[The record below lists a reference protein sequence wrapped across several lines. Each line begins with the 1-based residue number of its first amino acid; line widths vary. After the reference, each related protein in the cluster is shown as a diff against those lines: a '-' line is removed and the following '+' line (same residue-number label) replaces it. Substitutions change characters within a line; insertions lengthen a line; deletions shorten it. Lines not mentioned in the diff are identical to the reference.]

1 MNDSKSTYESEIL
14 TAIIRRRKTEKVLCE
29 ARSPIKIAADVEIRN
44 QKIIRDAIKTAGWAP
59 FHYNRGLDGIAEPW
73 RAHVLWQNELIKL
86 EDYFRNELK
95 VHNKEPDLIAACN
108 ALVLV
113 TWLPEFYSEQCRE
126 NTSRPREYQVS
137 RDEEHL
143 AATAAMVQNLLLLL
157 TSHNMGTYWSSG
169 FKLREPAVL
178 ETLGIATEERFIAAL
193 FIEYPE
199 ANNEHATR
207 KAGNQRDNRSDKWIR
222 EVST

>member
-1 MNDSKSTYESEIL
+1 MDAPEIL
-14 TAIIRRRKTEKVLCE
+14 TEIIKRRKTEKVMCE
-29 ARSPIKIAADVEIRN
+29 AGSSINVAADIDKRN
-44 QKIIRDAIKTAGWAP
+44 QIIVRDAVETAGWAP
-59 FHYNRGLDGIAEPW
+59 FHYNRGLDDIAEPW
-73 RAHVLWQNELIKL
+73 RAHVLWQDELIKL

-95 VHNKEPDLIAACN
+95 VTNKELDLIAGCN

-113 TWLPEFYSEQCRE
+113 TWLPEFYSEPCRE
-126 NTSRPREYQVS
+126 NSSRSREYQIS

-157 TSHNMGTYWSSG
+157 TAHDMGTYWSSG

-199 ANNEHATR
+199 ANNDNAIR
-207 KAGNQRDNRSDKWIR
+207 KAGNQRGNRSDKWIR